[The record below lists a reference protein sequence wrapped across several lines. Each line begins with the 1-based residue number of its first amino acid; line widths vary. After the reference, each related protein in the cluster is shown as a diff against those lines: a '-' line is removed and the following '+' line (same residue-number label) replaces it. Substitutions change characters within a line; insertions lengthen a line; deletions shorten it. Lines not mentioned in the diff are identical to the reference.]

1 MSVDRFLS
9 HLADLRPRF
18 ECEPAGPT
26 RDTRIEVE
34 ISHLFHPSAERS
46 ALTELRRLLSVPSPD
61 VEALYAVHDG
71 MDLYVQGSTVGLAL
85 YPISTWRAATDS
97 FRQDI
102 ELSGRV
108 EDELYPFEREGIVV
122 GAPPH
127 SGNVFVLYQGRMH
140 YSDHDGGDDTPVAEN
155 FGAFLERL
163 ALDPPK
169 LLYDL
174 GCYARYSDGQSD
186 RQWIPLRY
194 LHD

>member
-26 RDTRIEVE
+26 QDTRIEVE
-34 ISHLFHPSAERS
+34 ISHLFRPSAERS
-46 ALTELRRLLSVPSPD
+46 ALAELRRLLSVPSPD

-127 SGNVFVLYQGRMH
+127 SGNVFMLYQGRMH

-155 FGAFLERL
+155 FGAFLGRL